1 MARDR
6 FIQLPHREDDMALR
20 DKPPFRADHVGSLLR
35 PAALAETREKH
46 RKGEVP
52 DEELRRVEDAAV
64 LDAIGLQE
72 RVGLKGITDG
82 EMRRDYW
89 HLDFMC
95 GFDGVELSQETYGMK
110 FNAGI
115 SVATTYVGGKVSY
128 PEGGNMLDHFK
139 YLNSEVHETAKFC
152 FPTAGMYHFRPG
164 RDGVSEEAYPDLEE
178 FWEDIGRAYNDAV
191 MDFIANG
198 ATYLQIDDVN
208 FCYLCDQ
215 EQRERVTARGD
226 DPDGLL
232 DTYIRVNNASIA
244 GRPDNVTVTT
254 HMCRGNFQSS
264 WMAQGGY
271 EPVAEKMFNET
282 DVDGFFMEFDSDRAG
297 DFEPLRFVP
306 KDKMV
311 VLGLVTSKFPELEPK
326 DELKAR
332 VEEASRY
339 VDIDQLCI
347 SPQCGFASTHHGNKL
362 SEAEQEA
369 KLALCVEVAN
379 DIWGE

>member
-1 MARDR
+1 
-6 FIQLPHREDDMALR
+6 
-20 DKPPFRADHVGSLLR
+20 
-35 PAALAETREKH
+35 
-46 RKGEVP
+46 
-52 DEELRRVEDAAV
+52 
-64 LDAIGLQE
+64 
-72 RVGLKGITDG
+72 
-82 EMRRDYW
+82 MRRDYW

-115 SVATTYVGGKVSY
+115 SVATTYVDGKVSY
-128 PEGGNMLDHFK
+128 PEGGNMLDHFR
-139 YLNSEVHETAKFC
+139 YLASEVHETAKFC

-164 RDGVSEEAYPDLEE
+164 RDGISEEAYPDLDE
-178 FWEDIGRAYNDAV
+178 FWEDIGKAYNDAV

-208 FCYLCDQ
+208 FCYLCDR

-232 DTYIRVNNASIA
+232 DTYIKVNNASIA
-244 GRPDNVTVTT
+244 GRPDNVAVTT

-264 WMAQGGY
+264 WMARGGY

-306 KDKMV
+306 KGQDGGSRPGDV
-311 VLGLVTSKFPELEPK
+311 QVSRTGAQGRTQGPGRRGLQICGYGPALHQPPVRLRQHPPRQQAERIRAGSQIGPL
-326 DELKAR
+326 R
-332 VEEASRY
+332 RSR
-339 VDIDQLCI
+339 
-347 SPQCGFASTHHGNKL
+347 
-362 SEAEQEA
+362 E
-369 KLALCVEVAN
+369 
-379 DIWGE
+379 